1 MQVKVD
7 PSVIGQTR
15 WFEYAIRFLF
25 GGLITAVAGIIAK
38 KFGPGIGGL
47 FLAFPA
53 ILAASATLIE
63 KHEKQKKEEKGL
75 RGTRRGREAASVDAA
90 GSGMG
95 GVGLLVFAFDS
106 LAIRT
111 ALQDWDGAHGWHC
124 SLADG
129 FRADLVRSKAGVA
142 CARIG
147 GEDHR
152 SQAVSCFVAIASGE

>member
-53 ILAASATLIE
+53 ILPASATLIE

-75 RGTRRGREAASVDAA
+75 SGTQRGREAASVDAA
-90 GSGMG
+90 GSAMG
-95 GVGLLVFAFDS
+95 SVGLLVFALIVWQF
-106 LAIRT
+106 ATRYRT
-111 ALQDWDGAHGWHC
+111 GMVLMGGTVAWLTVSVLIWY
-124 SLADG
+124 
-129 FRADLVRSKAGVA
+129 VRKRV
-142 CARIG
+142 
-147 GEDHR
+147 
-152 SQAVSCFVAIASGE
+152 